1 MDSCERAKADLAGLL
16 LGDLPS
22 EREGELLAHVEEC
35 APCARE
41 LESLRATWSR
51 LPDPALGGLAPPR
64 LLREAV
70 LARARSAVGEP
81 RSLGG
86 EIWARARRFAVPVL
100 LGVGAAALVVAA
112 LGVRG
117 LLGVEGTGAAVV
129 LSLILGGLVAVLAG
143 TARETSSA
151 AVRSV
156 LAASA
161 AAFAGY
167 VVLTVALPIPDT
179 VEFCRVRL
187 LAAPELSMGSLCLIY
202 LGIAL
207 LYAGLPAGV
216 AAWLWSDRAWR
227 PASVLAQATLFVL
240 LAVPVLVLHLG
251 TAELALG
258 LSALV
263 GLAAGALGG
272 GAAGRWLRRARPGP
286 SGAFA

>member
-1 MDSCERAKADLAGLL
+1 MDSCEREKADLAGLL
-16 LGDLPS
+16 LGELPS
-22 EREGELLAHVEEC
+22 EREGELLAHVEGC
-35 APCARE
+35 AACARE
-41 LESLRATWSR
+41 LASLRAAWSR
-51 LPDPALGGLAPPR
+51 LPDPVLGGLGPPR
-64 LLREAV
+64 LLREVV
-70 LARARSAVGEP
+70 LAHARSAVGEP
-81 RSLGG
+81 RSPGA

-100 LGVGAAALVVAA
+100 LGVGAAALVVVA

-117 LLGVEGTGAAVV
+117 LLGVEGTEAAVV

-143 TARETSSA
+143 AARETSSP

-216 AAWLWSDRAWR
+216 AAWLWSDPAWR
-227 PASVLAQATLFVL
+227 PASVLAQAILFVL

-251 TAELALG
+251 TAELVLG

-272 GAAGRWLRRARPGP
+272 GAAGRWLRGRGL